1 MKKTI
6 RATLQAKTTTSNGE
20 VHGIANSLTTS
31 RDGTRVLQTA
41 GENVEGKKVPLLL
54 SHDWDSLPVGAAT
67 MGKVDEEGLHFDG
80 EIFQTVENRDQIL
93 EGIKAGVLAVS
104 IGFIIQGMDEDGN
117 ISAMDLLELSITPVP
132 ADSKA
137 TITQELKI
145 EDSEEEEMEDD
156 KNKKT
161 EAEPTLQDV
170 LDALAKLAEDVSA
183 IKDATVKPDD
193 KSEPAPEPASDE
205 TNAEK
210 LDKAEALMLEL
221 TQDVVKKYD
230 IREMI
235 KELKGAL

>member
-1 MKKTI
+1 MKKNL

-31 RDGTRVLQTA
+31 RDGTHVLQIA

-54 SHDWDSLPVGAAT
+54 SHDWDALPVGAAT

-80 EIFQTVENRDQIL
+80 EIFQTVENRNQIL

-104 IGFIIQGMDEDGN
+104 IGFIIQDMDDEGN
-117 ISAMDLLELSITPVP
+117 VSAMDLLELSITPVP

-145 EDSEEEEMEDD
+145 EDNEGQEMEDD

-183 IKDATVKPDD
+183 IKEATVKPDD
-193 KSEPAPEPASDE
+193 NSEPEPEPDE

-210 LDKAEALMLEL
+210 LDKAGALMLEL